1 MGKKRNRWGI
11 AWLPAAVLI
20 LLCFLTAVSRVGS
33 GQRTEGKAQ
42 LEETLRRTA
51 AACYAAE
58 GVYPPSLAYM
68 QEHYGIRINEEYTVI
83 YEAVASNLMPDI
95 TVLDRE
101 P

>member
-1 MGKKRNRWGI
+1 MGKKRNRWGL

-33 GQRTEGKAQ
+33 GRRTEGKAQ

-68 QEHYGIRINEEYTVI
+68 QEHYGIVVDEERYMVI
-83 YEAVASNLMPDI
+83 YRADASNLLPEI
-95 TVLDRE
+95 TVLE
-101 P
+101 LG